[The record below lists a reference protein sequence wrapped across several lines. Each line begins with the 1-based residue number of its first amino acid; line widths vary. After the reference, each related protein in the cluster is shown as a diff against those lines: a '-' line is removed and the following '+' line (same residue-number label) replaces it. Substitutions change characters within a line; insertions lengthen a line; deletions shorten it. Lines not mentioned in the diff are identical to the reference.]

1 MHTLLILHTLKWP
14 LPHCPHQLLWSL
26 TPPDIATP
34 VWPPPQ
40 PRLPTHVP
48 NFQSTPTQ
56 FSSPQPRSQVHFA
69 TLSPGVTVQLRPDP
83 MQLCTSSEATS
94 PSLVS
99 QRGLPGYLPTPG
111 REIYQLT
118 SHVQGNWDYLFGCL
132 KRQDKAVKELTQ
144 EVFVEQDNITQT

>member
-1 MHTLLILHTLKWP
+1 MLTDFTHTTKHP
-14 LPHCPHQLLWSL
+14 LSPSASVAID
-26 TPPDIATP
+26 PPDIATL

-48 NFQSTPTQ
+48 TFQSTPTQ

-69 TLSPGVTVQLRPDP
+69 TMSPGVTAQLHPDP
-83 MQLCTSSEATS
+83 MQLCTSSEAIS

-118 SHVQGNWDYLFGCL
+118 THVQRNWDYLFGCL
-132 KRQDKAVKELTQ
+132 KGRIKL
-144 EVFVEQDNITQT
+144 